1 MPETKLPESARAM
14 LASKR
19 LTPEERKNAWELGIQ
34 VSMLQA
40 QSVTELHEII
50 DDHEAARLASEEKML
65 ALIAALEAKLLGTLA
80 ASAQKDQDI
89 RDAEKLGAK
98 KLEEAYDNNA
108 REMND
113 MRTKIADLE
122 KGLEDANQHIK
133 ALEDRLGTQESA
145 TRALQGQGKDMENDI
160 RNLKENDIRQ
170 LKDDLRM
177 LPQEEHMKKIDA
189 RLGALEGDGSELA
202 KCQMM
207 LERAAADIVAIQAEM
222 ENLRA
227 ADKTNADSVSDLS
240 FRSTQNHNNVRNMID
255 TKVADVQQ
263 RLAAVMT
270 DHKRREQELEARLTS
285 KDSSISALEK
295 LLKQD
300 QAVLNILRRS
310 VQALEEA
317 QSQSSQRADDL
328 EVGLSAVERR
338 YAEVSS
344 VVHEMRTVVFP
355 AVEDR
360 LSDVTRK
367 LEDEAMHQLRK
378 IENTMHEEVDQLNRV
393 FSTTSSPRN
402 LLAEA
407 NARLAI
413 ASTEHRT
420 PIELSPSSNEV
431 SYRGSRA
438 THMSSVTHG
447 QVD

>member
-14 LASKR
+14 LAAKR

-80 ASAQKDQDI
+80 AVVAAGSVELALQSAQKDQEM
-89 RDAEKLGAK
+89 RDSEKLGAK

-108 REMND
+108 KEMND

-122 KGLEDANQHIK
+122 QGLKDANQHIK

-145 TRALQGQGKDMENDI
+145 TRALQGQGKDAETDL

-170 LKDDLRM
+170 LKDQLNM
-177 LPQEEHMKKIDA
+177 LPQEEHMKKVDA
-189 RLGALEGDGSELA
+189 RLGALERDGSELS

-207 LERAAADIVAIQAEM
+207 LERAAADIVAIQVEM

-227 ADKTNADSVSDLS
+227 ADKINADSVSDLS

-255 TKVADVQQ
+255 AKIGDVQQ

-270 DHKRREQELEARLTS
+270 DHK
-285 KDSSISALEK
+285 SALEK

-310 VQALEEA
+310 VQALEEG

-413 ASTEHRT
+413 ASTVV
-420 PIELSPSSNEV
+420 PGPNMALMGVCLS
-431 SYRGSRA
+431 A
-438 THMSSVTHG
+438 
-447 QVD
+447 

>member
-1 MPETKLPESARAM
+1 MVMETLRA
-14 LASKR
+14 
-19 LTPEERKNAWELGIQ
+19 
-34 VSMLQA
+34 
-40 QSVTELHEII
+40 
-50 DDHEAARLASEEKML
+50 
-65 ALIAALEAKLLGTLA
+65 
-80 ASAQKDQDI
+80 
-89 RDAEKLGAK
+89 
-98 KLEEAYDNNA
+98 
-108 REMND
+108 
-113 MRTKIADLE
+113 
-122 KGLEDANQHIK
+122 
-133 ALEDRLGTQESA
+133 
-145 TRALQGQGKDMENDI
+145 
-160 RNLKENDIRQ
+160 Q
-170 LKDDLRM
+170 LVVL
-177 LPQEEHMKKIDA
+177 QEEHMKKVDA
-189 RLGALEGDGSELA
+189 RLGALERDGSELS

-207 LERAAADIVAIQAEM
+207 LERAAADIVAIQVEM

-227 ADKTNADSVSDLS
+227 ADKINADSVSDLS

-255 TKVADVQQ
+255 AKIGDVQQ

-270 DHKRREQELEARLTS
+270 DHKRREQELEARLTL

-310 VQALEEA
+310 VQALEEG

-420 PIELSPSSNEV
+420 PIELGPSSHEI
-431 SYRGSRA
+431 SYTASRA
-438 THMSSVTHG
+438 TNMSSVTRG